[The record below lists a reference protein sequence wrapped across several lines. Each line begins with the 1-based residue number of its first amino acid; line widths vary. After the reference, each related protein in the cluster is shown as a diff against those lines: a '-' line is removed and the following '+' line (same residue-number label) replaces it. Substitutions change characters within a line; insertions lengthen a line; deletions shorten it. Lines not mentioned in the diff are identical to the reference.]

1 MSVYRELDPMV
12 EHTTQF
18 AFKGKR
24 EHIARVNTPNIAYPS
39 QHTDIGI
46 PHSSRYHVI
55 VPDTV
60 KVTFNL
66 DIESI
71 DKTRSIVNNEG
82 RALVKK
88 KVLMLGS
95 KNIDTIN
102 NSDVYD
108 TYKDLYL
115 SEKELGKKLLQGIQ
129 TANSL
134 KTRVVQKVR

>member
-88 KVLMLGS
+88 KVLMLGL

>member
-24 EHIARVNTPNIAYPS
+24 EHIARVNTPNIAYPN
-39 QHTDIGI
+39 QHIDIGI

-115 SEKELGKKLLQGIQ
+115 SEKELEKKLLQGIQ
-129 TANSL
+129 MANSL
-134 KTRVVQKVR
+134 KACVVQKVR